1 MTMAKQQIP
10 SDRLRQPSGVF
21 SHATAIEAK
30 GRLVFISGMTA
41 RRADGTIAGVGDIA
55 AQTRQVCENIKAA
68 VEAAGGTMDDI
79 CRVDVYIRNME
90 QFEAIHKVRREYFKE
105 PLPASTMVEVVKMT
119 HSDYVIEINA
129 IAGLPRYPSPPFR
142 AEREGPAPKAWEGEV
157 GICRRSGI
165 PRLTP
170 TLSAPK
176 GGEGAVGGAAAALQS
191 LRWRTTLLRAPI
203 EDSRDGN
210 A

>member
-1 MTMAKQQIP
+1 MAKQQIR

-41 RRADGTIAGVGDIA
+41 RRLDGTMAGIGDIE
-55 AQTRQVCENIKAA
+55 AQTRQVCENLKAA

-90 QFEAIHKVRREYFKE
+90 QFEAIHNVRRQYFKE

-119 HSDYVIEINA
+119 SPDALIEISA
-129 IAGLPRYPSPPFR
+129 IAVI
-142 AEREGPAPKAWEGEV
+142 AE
-157 GICRRSGI
+157 
-165 PRLTP
+165 
-170 TLSAPK
+170 
-176 GGEGAVGGAAAALQS
+176 AA
-191 LRWRTTLLRAPI
+191 
-203 EDSRDGN
+203 N
-210 A
+210 